1 MVNKLNDEL
10 TIVSDKKAILGECP
24 VWDSKNGLL
33 YWIDIIGKN
42 IFKINLKN
50 NIFSSMTLD
59 MFVGCVALTQN
70 SKLLVAT
77 EKGLFLLNEE
87 SLSIELLSNPE
98 ENKAKIRFN
107 DGKCDAQGRLWIGTT
122 SYDESE
128 KVGLL
133 YCFEKKL
140 EIRKVLSGIIISN
153 GITWSTD
160 QKTMYYIDSPTR
172 IVKAFDYNMKTG
184 MISDERVAIVFP
196 ENEGY
201 PDGMTT
207 DSEDKL
213 WIAHWGAYKVGRWD
227 PLTGK
232 MIDKVDVPVKRV
244 SSVTFGGDNLDELY
258 ITTAVRGFSENIE
271 YVDNNEI
278 YGGMLFKIA
287 TDVKGIKTNK
297 FSIKRPVI

>member
-59 MFVGCVALTQN
+59 MFVGCITLTQN

-77 EKGLFLLNEE
+77 EKGLFLLNVE

-133 YCFEKKL
+133 YCLEKKN

-184 MISDERVAIVFP
+184 MISNERVAIVFP

-232 MIDKVDVPVKRV
+232 MIDKIDVPVKRV

-271 YVDNNEI
+271 YVENNEI
-278 YGGMLFKIA
+278 YGGMLFKIVA
-287 TDVKGIKTNK
+287 NVKGLKTNK
-297 FSIKRPVI
+297 FLI